1 MAGLLCLQLLKRK
14 CIHLLLDC
22 PEVKKYFSLY
32 NPFLRDCLRAKLTAD
47 KFFCFLVLNFYTLTG
62 YSKPMKKLSTL
73 FIACMLLVAACKN
86 ETNPETFAR
95 INAEVLQNSKAYATL
110 GEATSTIGHRLTG
123 SENGKKAEEYT
134 YNKFKEYG
142 FDDVKYQEF
151 ETLSWARESITTV
164 IDGET
169 VKSVTLAHSPVQADV
184 TGEVVD
190 MGNGLEADYLAKP
203 NAVKGKIAFFYIGIL
218 EGSGEGLSNLHR
230 SEKTAIA
237 IKNGA
242 IGVIIFN
249 QVDKGVLLT
258 GTASVTGELI
268 SIPAICIGKEVGMA
282 LKEKLKTKKV
292 EAHITMTNKS
302 GLIKARNVIA
312 TIKGSTLPDEKIIIG
327 GHLDSWD
334 LATGAIDNGI
344 GSFAILDIARAFKT
358 NKLQP
363 KRTIQFVMFMGEE
376 QGLLGSTNMVEQ
388 AVKDGSIEN
397 IKYMFNIDMGGNPIG
412 VNAGGKLNDTTFFKT
427 VGAEIMAIDTVY
439 KNKFSN
445 RSGLHSDHQPFML
458 EGVPIL
464 SIISNLDRSIYG
476 CYHSDC
482 DDFNLVNETH
492 IRNTARFGTMILY
505 ALANADKLP
514 ADKMDSETTKQFMI
528 DNNLEEPLRIAGE
541 WKWN

>member
-1 MAGLLCLQLLKRK
+1 MKNLSAICL
-14 CIHLLLDC
+14 ILLLA
-22 PEVKKYFSLY
+22 F
-32 NPFLRDCLRAKLTAD
+32 T
-47 KFFCFLVLNFYTLTG
+47 
-62 YSKPMKKLSTL
+62 
-73 FIACMLLVAACKN
+73 ACKEEN
-86 ETNPETFAR
+86 RQEEFSK
-95 INAEVLQNSKAYATL
+95 INTEVLQNSKAYSTL
-110 GEATSTIGHRLTG
+110 QEATSTIGHRLTG

-142 FDDVKYQEF
+142 FDVQYQEF
-151 ETLSWARESITTV
+151 ETKAWSRGTINVT
-164 IDGET
+164 IDGDS
-169 VKSVTLAHSPVQADV
+169 VKAVTLGHAPVQADV
-184 TGEVVD
+184 TGELVD
-190 MGNGLEADYLAKP
+190 MGNGLEADYTAKP
-203 NAVKGKIAFFYIGIL
+203 GAAKDKIALIYIGIL
-218 EGSGEGLSNLHR
+218 EGSPKEAHNLHR

-242 IGVIIFN
+242 KGVIIFN

-268 SIPAICIGKEVGMA
+268 PIPAVCIAKEKGFE
-282 LKEKLKTKKV
+282 LKEKLKAGKKV
-292 EAHITMTNKS
+292 EARIAMTNNS
-302 GLIKARNVIA
+302 DPIKARNVIA
-312 TIKGSTLPDEKIIIG
+312 TLKGSELPDEKIIIG

-344 GSFAILDIARAFKT
+344 GSFAILDIARAFKAS
-358 NKLQP
+358 KLTP

-376 QGLLGSTNMVEQ
+376 QGLLGSSHMVDE

-412 VNAGGKLNDTTFFKT
+412 VNAGGKVNDTTFFKSIGT
-427 VGAEIMAIDTVY
+427 DIIAIDTIY

-464 SIISNLDRSIYG
+464 SITSNLDRSIYG

-505 ALANADKLP
+505 ALANAEKLP

-528 DNNLEEPLRIAGE
+528 DNKLEEALRIAGD
-541 WKWN
+541 WKWD

>member
-1 MAGLLCLQLLKRK
+1 
-14 CIHLLLDC
+14 
-22 PEVKKYFSLY
+22 
-32 NPFLRDCLRAKLTAD
+32 
-47 KFFCFLVLNFYTLTG
+47 
-62 YSKPMKKLSTL
+62 MKKLSVLLLGL
-73 FIACMLLVAACKN
+73 FFVCFACK
-86 ETNPETFAR
+86 EEGRSEVFSK
-95 INAEVLQNSKAYATL
+95 INSEVSQNSKAYSTL
-110 GEATSTIGHRLTG
+110 KEATSTIGHRLTG

-134 YNKFKEYG
+134 FNKFKEYG
-142 FDDVKYQEF
+142 FEDVKFQEF
-151 ETLSWARESITTV
+151 ETKAWARGTIHVT
-164 IDGET
+164 IDGDT
-169 VKSVTLAHSPVQADV
+169 VKAVTLGHAPVSADV
-184 TGEVVD
+184 TGELVD
-190 MGNGLEADYLAKP
+190 MGNGLDADYKAKP
-203 NAVKGKIAFFYIGIL
+203 GAAKDKIVLIYIGVL
-218 EGSGEGLSNLHR
+218 EGSPEGTKNLHR

-237 IKNGA
+237 INNGA
-242 IGVIIFN
+242 KGVVIFN

-268 SIPAICIGKEVGMA
+268 PIPAICIAKEKGFE
-282 LKEKLKTKKV
+282 LKEKLKAGKRIQ
-292 EAHITMTNKS
+292 AHITMTNHS
-302 GLIKARNVIA
+302 DVIKARNVVA
-312 TIKGSTLPDEKIIIG
+312 TLKGSELPEEKIIIG

-344 GSFAILDIARAFKT
+344 GSFAVLDIARAFQA
-358 NKLQP
+358 NKLKP

-376 QGLLGSTNMVEQ
+376 QGLLGSTYMVEE

-412 VNAGGKLNDTTFFKT
+412 VNAGGKLNDTTFFKSIGT
-427 VGAEIMAIDTVY
+427 DIMAIDTIY

-464 SIISNLDRSIYG
+464 SVTSNLDRSIYG

-482 DDFNLVNETH
+482 DDFNLVNENH

-528 DNNLEEPLRIAGE
+528 DNGLEEPLRIAGE
-541 WKWN
+541 WKWK

>member
-1 MAGLLCLQLLKRK
+1 
-14 CIHLLLDC
+14 
-22 PEVKKYFSLY
+22 
-32 NPFLRDCLRAKLTAD
+32 
-47 KFFCFLVLNFYTLTG
+47 
-62 YSKPMKKLSTL
+62 MKKLSLL
-73 FIACMLLVAACKN
+73 FIACVPFIWACNN
-86 ETNPETFAR
+86 ESNPGTFAR
-95 INAEVLQNSKAYATL
+95 INAEVLENSKAYTTL
-110 GEATSTIGHRLTG
+110 KEATSTIGHRLTG

-134 YNKFKEYG
+134 FNKFKEYG
-142 FDDVKYQEF
+142 YDVQFQEF
-151 ETLSWARESITTV
+151 ETKAWARGTIAVT
-164 IDGET
+164 IDGDT
-169 VKSVTLAHSPVQADV
+169 VKAVTLGHAPVEADV
-184 TGEVVD
+184 TGELVD
-190 MGNGLEADYLAKP
+190 MGNGLEADYTAQPGAAKDKL
-203 NAVKGKIAFFYIGIL
+203 VLVYIGVL
-218 EGSGEGLSNLHR
+218 EGSPEGTRNLHR

-242 IGVIIFN
+242 KGVVIFN

-268 SIPAICIGKEVGMA
+268 PIPAICIAKEKGFE
-282 LKEKLKTKKV
+282 LKEKLKTGKKV
-292 EAHITMTNKS
+292 QAHITMTNHS
-302 GLIKARNVIA
+302 DVIKARNVVA
-312 TIKGSTLPDEKIIIG
+312 TLKGSELPEEKIIIG

-344 GSFAILDIARAFKT
+344 GSFAILDIARAFKA

-376 QGLLGSTNMVEQ
+376 QGLLGSTYMVDQ

-412 VNAGGKLNDTTFFKT
+412 VNAGGKLSDTTFFKNIG
-427 VGAEIMAIDTVY
+427 VEIAAIDTIY

-464 SIISNLDRSIYG
+464 SITSNLDRSIYG

-482 DDFNLVNETH
+482 DDFNLVNEAH

-505 ALANADKLP
+505 ALANAEKLP
-514 ADKMDSETTKQFMI
+514 AYKMDSETTKQFMI
-528 DNNLEEPLRIAGE
+528 DNDLEEPLRIAGD
-541 WKWN
+541 WKWD